1 MMRRIFILSKLQ
13 RVFIVLASVVLGM
26 VTVHAEVVDR
36 VVAVVN
42 GDCIALSELNERIQP
57 YLQKLRTANYPPEA
71 ERQMLFKLRIDVLNS
86 MIDEKLT
93 SQEAEK
99 LAVRVS
105 DSEIDAQIERI
116 KSQHFLTDEDLR
128 KSLAGEGI
136 TLEEYR
142 ERLRA
147 QILQVTLVNIEVKS
161 KVAITDKDIREYY
174 EENKDYYEEMKKYH
188 LRTILIKAPPLA
200 SSDDKE
206 AARSMM
212 ESIVRAFYSGA
223 PFDELARK
231 YSEDSSAAAGG
242 DLGQFSLD
250 ELSVQVQ
257 EALRTMSKGDISRI
271 LETPEGYRI
280 LMVQDI
286 EKKPGKSMEEAT
298 PEIQEKLY
306 QRVVEEQYEA
316 WLKALRERSYVK
328 ITM

>member
-1 MMRRIFILSKLQ
+1 MMKRILISSKLLKL
-13 RVFIVLASVVLGM
+13 FVVLVSVAMGM
-26 VTVHAEVVDR
+26 VTVHAEIVDR

-42 GDCIALSELNERIQP
+42 GDCIALSELHERLVP
-57 YLQKLRTANYPPEA
+57 YVRKLREANYPPEA
-71 ERQMLFKLRIDVLNS
+71 ERKMLFKLRMDVLNT

-99 LAVRVS
+99 LEVRVS
-105 DSEIDAQIERI
+105 DSEVDAQIERI

-128 KSLAGEGI
+128 KSLGAEGL

-147 QILQVTLVNIEVKS
+147 QILQATLVNIEVKS
-161 KVAITDKDIREYY
+161 KVAITDKDIRDYY
-174 EENKDYYEEMKKYH
+174 EENKGYYEEMKKYH
-188 LRTILIKAPPLA
+188 LRTILIKAPLSA

-206 AARSMM
+206 VARAMT
-212 ESIVRAFYSGA
+212 ESIVRALHSGA

-257 EALRTMSKGDISRI
+257 EALLTMSKGEVSRI
-271 LETPEGYRI
+271 LEAPEGYRI

-286 EKKPGKSMEEAT
+286 EKKPGKSIEEAT
-298 PEIQEKLY
+298 AEIQEKLY
-306 QRVVEEQYEA
+306 QRVVEEEYEA
-316 WLKALRERSYVK
+316 WLRALRDRSYVK
-328 ITM
+328 ISM

>member
-1 MMRRIFILSKLQ
+1 MIRREFISSKLLKL
-13 RVFIVLASVVLGM
+13 FIVLVSVVLGM

-42 GDCIALSELNERIQP
+42 GDCIALSELSERLQP
-57 YLQKLRTANYPPEA
+57 YLRKLREANYPPEA
-71 ERQMLFKLRIDVLNS
+71 EREMLFKLRMDVLNR

-99 LAVRVS
+99 LEVKVS
-105 DSEIDAQIERI
+105 DSEVDAQIERI
-116 KSQHFLTDEDLR
+116 KSQHFITEEDLR
-128 KSLAGEGI
+128 KSLAEEGL

-147 QILQVTLVNIEVKS
+147 QILQATLVNIEVKS
-161 KVAITDKDIREYY
+161 KIAITDKDIRDYY
-174 EENKDYYEEMKKYH
+174 EENRGSYEEIKTYH
-188 LRTILIKAPPLA
+188 LRTILIKTTVSA

-206 AARSMM
+206 AARAMM
-212 ESIVRAFYSGA
+212 ESIVRALYSGA

-257 EALRTMSKGDISRI
+257 EALRNMSKGQVSST

-286 EKKPGKSMEEAT
+286 EQKPGKSMEEART
-298 PEIQEKLY
+298 EIQEKLY
-306 QRVVEEQYEA
+306 QRVVGEEYEA

-328 ITM
+328 INM